1 MFLTFSM
8 ENKYMHA
15 NKIWKTRL
23 ISRNMIKVA
32 TDITYIQKSD
42 TKWFRIQLFLYNKN
56 IKKMLGHSMYDTVP
70 FGSEL

>member
-56 IKKMLGHSMYDTVP
+56 I
-70 FGSEL
+70 